1 MARQV
6 SINATVMAPK
16 GDEANSMSKTLARL
30 LIGALAVA
38 MVVACG
44 GGSTASSG
52 TSTGG
57 VVNGGGSGTGGAA
70 KTVTG
75 QTAPA
80 FNGTA
85 QDSTKAPN
93 PSIADVV
100 PPIGEGPRVIR
111 TAQIAVEV
119 RNGSFDST
127 VDKLFAI
134 SVTLGGYISGTV
146 ASADTGALRTGTIT
160 FQVPTDKFNEAVS
173 QVRALG
179 TVQNLAIGGQ
189 DVSAQYVDL
198 QARLKNAE
206 AQHQAMLALLGQAKT
221 VPDIIAIQ
229 NQLGTITAQIEQLKG
244 QIAYYDHATSYSTIS
259 ASLHEAAV
267 AVKPVNTDTWG
278 VTAALLTGLHGFVST
293 LDYVLVA
300 VGYLG
305 PILVLLVLGLAA
317 WRLRRRFAL

>member
-1 MARQV
+1 
-6 SINATVMAPK
+6 
-16 GDEANSMSKTLARL
+16 MSKTLARL
-30 LIGALAVA
+30 LVGALAVA
-38 MVVACG
+38 TVAACG

-52 TSTGG
+52 GVGSTGG
-57 VVNGGGSGTGGAA
+57 SKGGAGGTG

-75 QTAPA
+75 QAAPSNSSA
-80 FNGTA
+80 P
-85 QDSTKAPN
+85 QDATRAPN
-93 PSIADVV
+93 PAIADVV

-119 RNGSFDST
+119 RNGSFDTT
-127 VDKLFAI
+127 VDKLFTI
-134 SVTLGGYISGTV
+134 STNLGGYISGT
-146 ASADTGALRTGTIT
+146 AANADTGALRSGTIT
-160 FQVPTDKFNEAVS
+160 FQVPTNKFNDAVS

-206 AQHQAMLALLGQAKT
+206 AQHEAMLALLGQAKT

-244 QIAYYDHATSYSTIS
+244 QISYYDHATSYSTIS
-259 ASLHEAAV
+259 ASIHEAAV
-267 AVKPVNTDTWG
+267 ALKPATTDSWG
-278 VTAALLTGLHGFVST
+278 VSAALLEGLHGFVNT

-305 PILVLLVLGLAA
+305 PILVLLVLGFAA
-317 WRLRRRFAL
+317 WRLRRRFAM

>member
-1 MARQV
+1 
-6 SINATVMAPK
+6 
-16 GDEANSMSKTLARL
+16 MSKTLARL

-44 GGSTASSG
+44 AGSTASGG
-52 TSTGG
+52 TSATRGGLTGG
-57 VVNGGGSGTGGAA
+57 SA
-70 KTVTG
+70 KAV
-75 QTAPA
+75 TAPA
-80 FNGTA
+80 VTGA
-85 QDSTKAPN
+85 PQDSVTAPN
-93 PSIADVV
+93 PTVTNIV

-119 RNGSFDST
+119 KNGSFDGT

-134 SVTLGGYISGTV
+134 STNLGGYISGT
-146 ASADTGALRTGTIT
+146 AANADTGALRTGTIT
-160 FQVPTDKFNEAVS
+160 FQVPTDKFNEAVT

-206 AQHQAMLALLGQAKT
+206 AQHEAMLALLGQAKT

-244 QIAYYDHATSYSTIS
+244 QISYYDHATSYSTIS
-259 ASLHEAAV
+259 ASIHEAAV
-267 AVKPVNTDTWG
+267 ALKPANTDTWG
-278 VTAALLTGLHGFVST
+278 VSAAFLQGLHGFVNT
-293 LDYVLVA
+293 LDYVLVG
-300 VGYLG
+300 VGYAG
-305 PILVLLVLGLAA
+305 PVLVLLVLGFAA
-317 WRLRRRFAL
+317 WRLRRRFAM